1 MVVTTRVRL
10 DRISSST
17 RNAMLSPEVIVGN
30 EIIAAEG
37 YVLAVRILEDK
48 SSYNTVED
56 VTGRMRELRAGDV
69 LAGTL
74 GTRRALRGYAG
85 VVPPHIAPGDIL
97 EVLNLGGILGRCT
110 SVNPEIGQPFR
121 AEVLGAILAFPELGD
136 RVGRPAHIRDRAVP
150 TAEVLES
157 RVPVVYVA
165 GTCMNAGKTVAATEL
180 VRGLARGGLRVAAAK
195 LTGVSLMR
203 DALSM
208 LDAGAIAALTFNDV
222 GVASTHA
229 GVTVATAKGIFNRLT
244 ATKPDV
250 IVAELGDGILG
261 EYGVQDI
268 LRDAELMRV
277 GAAYVMAAPDPV
289 GCWGAVELMQR
300 EFGLPVSVIT
310 GPATDNDVGQ
320 VYVRTQL
327 GLPAHNARRDAA
339 GLLGV
344 VKEELKLWAEKAD
357 SAPSVPAE
365 GTEGW
370 RFSAASAGA
379 RAASASSSA
388 AGSGTSAP

>member
-10 DRISSST
+10 DRIASST
-17 RNAMLSPEVIVGN
+17 RNAGLTPEVIVGD
-30 EIIAAEG
+30 EILAAEG

-48 SSYNTVED
+48 STYNTVED
-56 VTGRMRELRAGDV
+56 VTGRMLSLRGGDV

-85 VVPPHIAPGDIL
+85 VVPSHLTVGDSI

-110 SVNPEIGQPFR
+110 SANPELGPPFR

-136 RVGRPAHIRDRAVP
+136 RIGRPAHIRDHAVP
-150 TAEVLES
+150 PADTLES
-157 RVPVVYVA
+157 SVPVIYVA

-180 VRGLARGGLRVAAAK
+180 VRGLARAGLRVAAAK

-208 LDAGAIAALTFNDV
+208 LDAGAVAALTFNDV
-222 GVASTHA
+222 GVASTHP
-229 GVTVATAKGIFNRLT
+229 GVTVATAKGIFNRLC
-244 ATKPDV
+244 AAKPDV

-268 LRDAELMRV
+268 LHDAELMRV
-277 GAAYVMAAPDPV
+277 GAAYIMAAPDPV
-289 GCWGAVELMQR
+289 ACWGAAELMR
-300 EFGLPVSVIT
+300 SEFSLPITAMT
-310 GPATDNDVGQ
+310 GPATDNEVGL
-320 VYVRTQL
+320 VYIRSGL
-327 GLPAHNARRDAA
+327 GLPAHNAWRDPA

-344 VKEELKLWAEKAD
+344 VRVALGNWADQAE
-357 SAPSVPAE
+357 VPA
-365 GTEGW
+365 
-370 RFSAASAGA
+370 FSGLVSAQ
-379 RAASASSSA
+379 
-388 AGSGTSAP
+388 

>member
-17 RNAMLSPEVIVGN
+17 RNAALAPEVIVGD
-30 EIIAAEG
+30 EVIAAEG
-37 YVLAVRILEDK
+37 YVIAVRILEDK
-48 SSYNTVED
+48 ATYNTIED
-56 VTGRMRELRAGDV
+56 TTGRMLALRAGDV
-69 LAGTL
+69 LAGVL

-85 VVPPHIAPGDIL
+85 VVPSHIAAGDTID
-97 EVLNLGGILGRCT
+97 VLNLGGILGRCT
-110 SVNPEIGQPFR
+110 SVNPDIGPPFK
-121 AEVLGAILAFPELGD
+121 AEVLGSILAFPELGD

-150 TAEVLES
+150 PADTLDA

-180 VRGLARGGLRVAAAK
+180 VRGLARSGLRVAAAK

-208 LDAGAIAALTFNDV
+208 LDAGAVAALTFNDV
-222 GVASTHA
+222 GIASTHP
-229 GVTVATAKGIFNRLT
+229 GVTVTTAKGIFNRL
-244 ATKPDV
+244 AASKPDV

-268 LRDAELMRV
+268 LLDAELTRV
-277 GAAYVMAAPDPV
+277 GAAFIMAAPDPV
-289 GCWGAVELMQR
+289 ACWGAVELMRR
-300 EFGLPVSVIT
+300 EFGLPIAAIT
-310 GPATDNDVGQ
+310 GPATDNEVGQ
-320 VYVRTQL
+320 VYITNEL

-344 VKEELKLWAEKAD
+344 VRTAIAEW
-357 SAPSVPAE
+357 
-365 GTEGW
+365 TERMEKTEKTILSGL
-370 RFSAASAGA
+370 SI
-379 RAASASSSA
+379 SS
-388 AGSGTSAP
+388 

>member
-1 MVVTTRVRL
+1 MVVTSRVRL

-17 RNAMLSPEVIVGN
+17 RNAALSLEVIVGD
-30 EIIAAEG
+30 EIVASEG

-48 SSYNTVED
+48 SDYNTVED
-56 VTGRMRELRAGDV
+56 VTGRMLALRAGDV

-85 VVPPHIAPGDIL
+85 VVPGHIAVGDTL

-110 SVNPEIGQPFR
+110 SVNPEIGPPFK

-136 RVGRPAHIRDRAVP
+136 RIGRPAHIRDRAVP
-150 TAEVLES
+150 PADTLETK
-157 RVPVVYVA
+157 VPVVYVA

-180 VRGLARGGLRVAAAK
+180 VRGLTRGGLRVAAAK

-208 LDAGAIAALTFNDV
+208 LDAGAVAALTFNDV
-222 GVASTHA
+222 GIASTHA
-229 GVTVATAKGIFNRLT
+229 GVTVSTAKGIFNRLAGT
-244 ATKPDV
+244 RPDV

-268 LRDAELMRV
+268 LHDPELTRI

-289 GCWGAVELMQR
+289 ACWGALELMRR
-300 EFGLPVSVIT
+300 EFELPITVMT
-310 GPATDNDVGQ
+310 GPATDNEVGQ
-320 VYVRTQL
+320 VYITAGL
-327 GLPAHNARRDAA
+327 GLPAHNARRDTAGLVAVVRAALDDYTPPGADLARLRVAPVAA
-339 GLLGV
+339 G
-344 VKEELKLWAEKAD
+344 A
-357 SAPSVPAE
+357 
-365 GTEGW
+365 
-370 RFSAASAGA
+370 
-379 RAASASSSA
+379 
-388 AGSGTSAP
+388 

>member
-17 RNAMLSPEVIVGN
+17 RNAMLSPEVIVGD
-30 EIIAAEG
+30 EIIASEG

-56 VTGRMRELRAGDV
+56 VTGRMLELRAGDV

-85 VVPPHIAPGDIL
+85 MVPSHIAPGDVL

-150 TAEVLES
+150 TADILES

-208 LDAGAIAALTFNDV
+208 LDAGAVAALTFNDV

-229 GVTVATAKGIFNRLT
+229 GVTVSTAKGIFNRL
-244 ATKPDV
+244 AGTKPDV

-289 GCWGAVELMQR
+289 GCWGAVEIMQR
-300 EFGLPVSVIT
+300 EFGLPVSVLT

-320 VYVRTQL
+320 LYVKAQL

-339 GLLGV
+339 GLLRV
-344 VKEELKLWAEKAD
+344 VKGELKNWADRAD
-357 SAPSVPAE
+357 TAKPAVTADHSSAPS
-365 GTEGW
+365 
-370 RFSAASAGA
+370 AAAG
-379 RAASASSSA
+379 ASASSVL
-388 AGSGTSAP
+388 